1 MAVGVPFETE
11 DVGSRGGLYRLDAA
25 RPQSSA
31 GLSTKDKQVIH
42 YWIPVTMALREDIK
56 NKVKFYDTALNHNET
71 II

>member
-42 YWIPVTMALREDIK
+42 Y
-56 NKVKFYDTALNHNET
+56 
-71 II
+71 